1 METIWFILVAVMLI
15 GYVVLD
21 GFDLGAGIIHV
32 LVAKTEDER
41 RLILRAIGP
50 VWDGNEVWLVAAG
63 GTLFF
68 AFPRLYA
75 SSFSGFYL
83 PLIVVLWLLVLR
95 AIGIEFRAHL
105 DNALWRDFFDGLFSL
120 GSILLTIFLGAALGN
135 VVRGV
140 ALEKDGYFFAPLWTN
155 FKTGPNPGILDW
167 YTILAGV
174 IAFVA
179 LALHGANYVA
189 LKTDGALNTRTRSV
203 AKAILPSLALLTIL
217 SLFAT
222 MYVRPEVLDNY
233 RNHPVG
239 FVIPVLVLSSL
250 GLIWHSLRSNNDFK
264 AFMGSSLYLVAMLVG
279 AAFALYPTLL
289 PASTDPAYSLTIYN
303 SAAGQY
309 ALAVGITWWT
319 AGMAIA
325 VGYFVFVYWMF
336 RGKVSLGD
344 GEHGY

>member
-1 METIWFILVAVMLI
+1 METVWFILVAVMLI

-21 GFDLGAGIIHV
+21 GFDLGAGIIRV

-75 SSFSGFYL
+75 SSLSGFYL
-83 PLIVVLWLLVLR
+83 PLIIVLWLLVLR

-105 DNALWRDFFDGLFSL
+105 DNPLWRDFFDWLFSV
-120 GSILLTIFLGAALGN
+120 GSILLTIFFGAAMGN

-140 ALEKDGYFFAPLWTN
+140 ALGEDGYFFAPLWTN

-167 YTILAGV
+167 YTVLAGL

-179 LALHGANYVA
+179 LALHGANYIA
-189 LKTDGALNTRTRSV
+189 LKTDGPLNTRTRSV
-203 AKAILPSLALLTIL
+203 AKIILPSLALLTIL
-217 SLFAT
+217 SVVAT
-222 MYVRPEVLDNY
+222 TYVRAEVLDNY

-239 FVIPVLVLSSL
+239 FVIPVLVLFSL
-250 GLIWHSLRSNNDFK
+250 ALVWHSLASNNDVK
-264 AFMGSSLYLVAMLVG
+264 AFMGSSLYLVAMLAG

-289 PASTDPAYSLTIYN
+289 PASADPANSLTIYN

-309 ALAVGITWWT
+309 ALVGGIAWWT

-325 VGYFVFVYWMF
+325 IGYFVFVYWMF
-336 RGKVSLGD
+336 RGKVSIDD